1 MSDKWCTNWRIL
13 CFINYKNYSNQNCNI
28 NFSQTGGNATTNCCI
43 LGGDAGD
50 DNTINVCDSDA
61 SFNMQNQLLGN
72 PDNGGTWYDA
82 NWINFG
88 NNFDPS
94 INPSGTY
101 AYIVSGTSTSC
112 PDDTSYLSV
121 NVNTSPSVNFPTFSS
136 VCDNASPITL
146 NTATPIGGNYL
157 VNGSNLWYF
166 YSICFKYWNKHNNL

>member
-1 MSDKWCTNWRIL
+1 MLS
-13 CFINYKNYSNQNCNI
+13 
-28 NFSQTGGNATTNCCI
+28 
-43 LGGDAGD
+43 
-50 DNTINVCDSDA
+50 
-61 SFNMQNQLLGN
+61 N
-72 PDNGGTWYDA
+72 PDNGGTWYDV

-101 AYIVSGTSTSC
+101 AYIVSGTSTAC

-121 NVNTSPSVNFPTFSS
+121 NVNTSPSVNFPPFSS

-157 VNGSNLWYF
+157 VNGSNSSTFTPSVLNIGTNTITYNYTDLNGCSNSTTQNILVDPSPF
-166 YSICFKYWNKHNNL
+166 THAQQQM